1 MGVLET
7 LRIQRKTMRV
17 IVRYWTEFGGSESTM
32 NVEEIANFA
41 KKFDIMSVTP
51 VEEDYHIVINDVAKF
66 RFELVTMIENV
77 RYNIN
82 EYKDLSSSQVAE
94 KFEHTINAIVNK

>member
-7 LRIQRKTMRV
+7 PRIKRKTMKV

-41 KKFDIMSVTP
+41 NKFDIMSVTP
-51 VEEDYHIVINDVAKF
+51 IEEEKK
-66 RFELVTMIENV
+66 
-77 RYNIN
+77 YN
-82 EYKDLSSSQVAE
+82 EVFDWLAE
-94 KFEHTINAIVNK
+94 KDYLSDKVETIQKEFEDFKNKNK

>member
-7 LRIQRKTMRV
+7 PRIKRKTMKV

-51 VEEDYHIVINDVAKF
+51 IEEEKK
-66 RFELVTMIENV
+66 
-77 RYNIN
+77 YN
-82 EYKDLSSSQVAE
+82 EVFDWLAE
-94 KFEHTINAIVNK
+94 KDYLSDKVETIQKEFEDFKNKNK

>member
-7 LRIQRKTMRV
+7 PRIQRKTMRV

-32 NVEEIANFA
+32 DVEEIANFA

-51 VEEDYHIVINDVAKF
+51 YEEPIKESFENKSLKWWMSLSTEEQVEIGLKYDEPTFNLTLRAIM
-66 RFELVTMIENV
+66 FEYEQF
-77 RYNIN
+77 
-82 EYKDLSSSQVAE
+82 KKQ
-94 KFEHTINAIVNK
+94 

>member
-7 LRIQRKTMRV
+7 PRIKRKTMKV

-41 KKFDIMSVTP
+41 KKFTIMSVTP
-51 VEEDYHIVINDVAKF
+51 IEEEKKYTEEDFKLFARQYYREIKMDKSNLLW
-66 RFELVTMIENV
+66 E
-77 RYNIN
+77 
-82 EYKDLSSSQVAE
+82 DLADKCLEQF
-94 KFEHTINAIVNK
+94 KNK